1 MSELSAQNALTPRRY
16 KGFDETHQSLIAT
29 AVRLIADR
37 GVDALSL
44 SALARTASV
53 NRTTVYYHFKDRDAL
68 VDAVKL
74 WSAEQIVQ
82 AFRPAL
88 PQPARIDYITRFVLA
103 NPEIM
108 KLWIEEFTSGGDI
121 RASYPHW
128 DALVAGIER
137 SFAEHLPGEE
147 VDAEVYCVLLLTAA
161 LVGPRVFRNRV
172 NPGASDEEVINR
184 FRKEQQRALKR
195 DGLLQSR

>member
-1 MSELSAQNALTPRRY
+1 MSDADLAPRRY
-16 KGFDETHQSLIAT
+16 KAFEETHQILIET

-44 SALARTASV
+44 SALAREADV

-68 VDAVKL
+68 VGAVKL
-74 WSAEQIVQ
+74 WSSEQIVR
-82 AFRPAL
+82 AFRPDL
-88 PQPARIDYITRFVLA
+88 PQPQRIDYITSFAIA

-108 KLWIEEFTSGGDI
+108 KLWIEEFTSAGDI
-121 RASYPHW
+121 RDSYPHW

-137 SFAEHLPGEE
+137 SFAAHDPAEE
-147 VDAEVYCVLLLTAA
+147 VDAEIYCVLLLTAA
-161 LVGPRVFRNRV
+161 LIGPRVFRNRV
-172 NPGASDEEVINR
+172 NPAASDAVLIER

-195 DGLLQSR
+195 DGLLEPER

>member
-1 MSELSAQNALTPRRY
+1 MSGEMSGEPRRY
-16 KGFDETHQSLIAT
+16 KAFDGTHQVLIET

-44 SALARTASV
+44 SALAREADV

-74 WSAEQIVQ
+74 WSSEQIVQ
-82 AFRPAL
+82 AFRPDL
-88 PQPARIDYITRFVLA
+88 PQAERIDYITRFSIA

-108 KLWIEEFTSGGDI
+108 KLWIEEFTSPGEM

-128 DALVAGIER
+128 EGLVAGVER
-137 SFAEHLPGEE
+137 SFANAPPGEE
-147 VDAEVYCVLLLTAA
+147 VDAEVYGVMLLTAA
-161 LVGPRVFRNRV
+161 LIGPRVFRNRV
-172 NPGASDEEVINR
+172 NPAASDAVVIER
-184 FRKEQQRALKR
+184 FRREQQRALKR
-195 DGLLQSR
+195 DGLLEG

>member
-1 MSELSAQNALTPRRY
+1 MSGEAGLAPRRY
-16 KGFDETHQSLIAT
+16 KAFDETHQILIEI

-44 SALARTASV
+44 SALAREADV

-74 WSAEQIVQ
+74 WSSEQIVR
-82 AFRPAL
+82 AFRPEL
-88 PQPARIDYITRFVLA
+88 PQPQRIDYITSFVIA

-128 DALVAGIER
+128 DALVSGIGR
-137 SFAEHLPGEE
+137 SFAENLPGEE
-147 VDAEVYCVLLLTAA
+147 VDAEVYCVLMLSAA

-172 NPGASDEEVINR
+172 RPEASDAEVIER
-184 FRKEQQRALKR
+184 FRKEQQRALRR
-195 DGLLQSR
+195 DGLLEVED